1 MKLVVPS
8 VLKLIFDDSA
18 HPWVYLVNLERYF
31 IIFIFI
37 TSKVFILYAFS
48 CLIPSHSLKRIYLL
62 FCNYM
67 KDLLC
72 FIPLFLMSLPL
83 VHC

>member
-1 MKLVVPS
+1 MPS
-8 VLKLIFDDSA
+8 VFKLIFDDSA
-18 HPWVYLVNLERYF
+18 HPWVFLVNLERYL

-37 TSKVFILYAFS
+37 ISKVFFLYTFS

-62 FCNYM
+62 FCNYL

-72 FIPLFLMSLPL
+72 FISLFLVSLL
-83 VHC
+83 LEHCVE